1 MALVPAGMR
10 PFFLLFVQPWPESCF
25 IRKQT
30 NQRIQRAKQSIAR
43 ALEDRNKN
51 LKPRNLLK
59 EAHMKKQTDRKSTAG
74 QPLIFG
80 LANDQCVWSRAG
92 VVKPIACINAFDCL
106 GCAFDRKVQADFE
119 AKAAAYP
126 TKDPRPVRMRMLVNQ
141 RKCRHMLS
149 GRVAY
154 KLCGHSYD
162 CVRCPYDQM
171 LEDNSVLSP
180 LGLPQFDHASG
191 FNVAR
196 DYYYHR
202 GHTWARVEYGGRVR
216 IGVDDFALRMLGPQD
231 SIELPRIGETL
242 SQNRPQA
249 KIARGRH
256 TAHPLSP
263 VDGKVLAVNSKLAA
277 RADTA
282 NQSPYGEGWF
292 MVVQP
297 TSLRRS
303 LKNLL
308 FGSESLAW
316 MDDESSRLTTVLSET
331 AGYRLAATGG
341 EAIGD
346 IFGSVPNAN
355 WDRLVTEFLS

>member
-1 MALVPAGMR
+1 MTKP
-10 PFFLLFVQPWPESCF
+10 
-25 IRKQT
+25 
-30 NQRIQRAKQSIAR
+30 IQKGS
-43 ALEDRNKN
+43 K
-51 LKPRNLLK
+51 
-59 EAHMKKQTDRKSTAG
+59 TG

-106 GCAFDRKVQADFE
+106 GCAFDRKVQAEFE
-119 AKAAAYP
+119 AKTAAPAP
-126 TKDPRPVRMRMLVNQ
+126 RDPRPVRLRMLINQ

-171 LEDNSVLSP
+171 LEDSTVLSP
-180 LGLPQFDHASG
+180 LGAPLYDHTSG
-191 FNVAR
+191 FSVAR
-196 DYYYHR
+196 DYYYHP

-216 IGVDDFALRMLGPQD
+216 VGMDDFALRLLGPQD
-231 SIELPRIGETL
+231 TIELPGLGETVT
-242 SQNRPQA
+242 QGRPQA
-249 KIARGRH
+249 TIGRDGH
-256 TAHPLSP
+256 VAQPLSP
-263 VDGKVLAVNSKLAA
+263 LDGKVLAVNAKLGT

-282 NQSPYGEGWF
+282 NHSPYAEGWF

-308 FGSESLAW
+308 FGAESLAW
-316 MDDESSRLTTVLSET
+316 MDDEAARLTAVLNET

-341 EAIGD
+341 EAVSD
-346 IFGSVPNAN
+346 IFGSVPNAD
-355 WDRLVTEFLS
+355 WDRLVVEFLN